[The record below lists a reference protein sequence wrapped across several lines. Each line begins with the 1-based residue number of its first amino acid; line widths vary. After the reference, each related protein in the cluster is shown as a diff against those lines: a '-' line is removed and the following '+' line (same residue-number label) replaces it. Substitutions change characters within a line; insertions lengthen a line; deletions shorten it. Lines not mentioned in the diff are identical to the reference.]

1 MSSTWGDWKQ
11 DQRIEEAE
19 AQLAAERRARN
30 RLAEQMRAQQGNTQ
44 AQLDRLTRALVAL
57 VEHEDIRSELGQYA
71 DAAACRRYAR
81 EVVSTV
87 VATGGAAL
95 RASLEPADVPGYWLA
110 AAARGVAATARGEA
124 GGAALLE
131 EAALRDRGRT
141 ALLLTLIGALTRD
154 PRWAPAPD
162 EGVLPDALVVTHAQ
176 RQAWLAI
183 AEGRL
188 PAAFA
193 EALAEALG
201 RQVTATGS
209 AGPDEVAAWLE
220 GRVPADRHALSAEKA
235 AAQLE
240 VLHQVLSTGVPSAAP
255 EAAEPSATEPAA
267 GGAVPEAPEDPMA
280 DCLRS
285 LIDEGSPGEAEILD
299 RMATAR
305 ADMGFLDERVAVDA
319 RIWNASA
326 GDVLSLLL
334 RDLGEPVAD
343 GRYAVAR
350 RVLAPVLGAIGDEL
364 VQQAAAPA
372 PGARTVEVVGE
383 VLTVDREGA
392 RADWQQRVMT
402 GFDRRHPLDR
412 RLLPTGIGLL
422 GLGAVGCLLGAVS
435 GGFLLLGLLA
445 LGAGAGLVVGALLK
459 RRRLDRSRTSTV
471 AETARQI
478 DQEAAAVRDDGERSA
493 AAAARAAELH
503 RSVSG
508 SLATVPS

>member
-11 DQRIEEAE
+11 DQRIAEAE
-19 AQLAAERRARN
+19 AQLDAERRARN
-30 RLAEQMRAQQGNTQ
+30 RLAEQIRAQQGNTQ

-87 VATGGAAL
+87 VATGGAAV
-95 RASLEPADVPGYWLA
+95 RDSAEPGDVPGYWLA

-124 GGAALLE
+124 TGGPLLE

-141 ALLLTLIGALTRD
+141 ALLLTLLGALTRD
-154 PRWAPAPD
+154 PRWAPAPGD
-162 EGVLPDALVVTHAQ
+162 GVLPDAVVLTQAQ

-188 PAAFA
+188 PGTFTD
-193 EALAEALG
+193 ALAEALG
-201 RQVTATGS
+201 RLVAATGS

-220 GRVPADRHALSAEKA
+220 GQVPADRRALPAERA

-240 VLHQVLSTGVPSAAP
+240 VLHRVLSTGASAGTATAP
-255 EAAEPSATEPAA
+255 ES
-267 GGAVPEAPEDPMA
+267 PESPESPEVPEDPLA

-305 ADMGFLDERVAVDA
+305 ADMGFLDERVATETAV
-319 RIWNASA
+319 WNASA

-334 RDLGEPVAD
+334 RDLARPVTD

-350 RVLAPVLGAIGDEL
+350 RALAPVLRAIGDEL
-364 VQQAAAPA
+364 VQQAAVPA
-372 PGARTVEVVGE
+372 ANTRTVEVVGE
-383 VLTVDREGA
+383 VLTVDRAGA
-392 RADWQQRVMT
+392 EAGWQQRVT
-402 GFDRRHPLDR
+402 SGFDRRHPLDR
-412 RLLPTGIGLL
+412 RLLPAGVGIL
-422 GLGAVGCLLGAVS
+422 GLGAVCCLLGLVS
-435 GGFLLLGLLA
+435 GGFLVVGLLG
-445 LGAGAGLVVGALLK
+445 GCVGTGLVVAALHQ
-459 RRRLDRSRTSTV
+459 RRGLDQGRTSTL
-471 AETARQI
+471 AATGRQI
-478 DQEAAAVRDDGERSA
+478 DQQAATVRDEGERSA
-493 AAAARAAELH
+493 AAASRAGELH
-503 RSVSG
+503 RSVAG
-508 SLATVPS
+508 VLAGVPS